1 MFPKILIAN
10 RGEIAV
16 RVIRAC
22 KEMGIST
29 VAVFSEADRT
39 ALHVALADESVC
51 IGSAPASGSYLNM
64 PAVLSAAIVTGAQ
77 AIHPGYGLLSENPR
91 FAELC
96 ERCEED
102 KAAVSRA
109 LDYLEKEGYLEAS
122 DKNAKRYRHPL
133 HLTEKGVQASSI
145 IAAKIDAV
153 LEEIN
158 SSLTEQE
165 RLAFYRS
172 LTAISNRLD
181 AIANMPIH
189 EPKGITAVS
198 ASAGS
203 TGNAGNAGSAS
214 AAAPADLPT
223 ATKSGS
229 AKDANTGAPASEPLR
244 TEKSNH

>member
-1 MFPKILIAN
+1 MEERFETFTVLIGRIN
-10 RGEIAV
+10 RN
-16 RVIRAC
+16 IRRI
-22 KEMGIST
+22 KNQEMASFQLKSIHISCLYYLY
-29 VAVFSEADRT
+29 S
-39 ALHVALADESVC
+39 
-51 IGSAPASGSYLNM
+51 SGSLT
-64 PAVLSAAIVTGAQ
+64 A
-77 AIHPGYGLLSENPR
+77 
-91 FAELC
+91 AELC

-229 AKDANTGAPASEPLR
+229 AKDANTGVPASEPLR

>member
-1 MFPKILIAN
+1 MYLEFVDLSTSKGQFVEERFETFTVLIGRINRNIRKIKN
-10 RGEIAV
+10 Q
-16 RVIRAC
+16 
-22 KEMGIST
+22 EMASYQLKSIHISCLYYLYS
-29 VAVFSEADRT
+29 AGSLT
-39 ALHVALADESVC
+39 A
-51 IGSAPASGSYLNM
+51 
-64 PAVLSAAIVTGAQ
+64 
-77 AIHPGYGLLSENPR
+77 
-91 FAELC
+91 AELC

-133 HLTEKGVQASSI
+133 HLTEKGTQASSI
-145 IAAKIDAV
+145 IAAKINAV

-181 AIANMPIH
+181 AIADMPIH
-189 EPKGITAVS
+189 ECAATPRK
-198 ASAGS
+198 
-203 TGNAGNAGSAS
+203 S
-214 AAAPADLPT
+214 AAVAAADLPT

-229 AKDANTGAPASEPLR
+229 ARAANTGASENEPLR
-244 TEKSNH
+244 TEKNNH

>member
-1 MFPKILIAN
+1 MVYLEFVDLSTSKGLFVEERFETFTVLIGRINRNIRKIKN
-10 RGEIAV
+10 Q
-16 RVIRAC
+16 
-22 KEMGIST
+22 EMASYQLKSIHISCLYYLY
-29 VAVFSEADRT
+29 S
-39 ALHVALADESVC
+39 
-51 IGSAPASGSYLNM
+51 SGSLT
-64 PAVLSAAIVTGAQ
+64 A
-77 AIHPGYGLLSENPR
+77 
-91 FAELC
+91 AELC

>member
-1 MFPKILIAN
+1 MVYLEFVDLSTLKGLFVEERFETFTVLIGRINRNIRKIKN
-10 RGEIAV
+10 Q
-16 RVIRAC
+16 
-22 KEMGIST
+22 EMASYQLKSIHISCLYYLYS
-29 VAVFSEADRT
+29 AGSLT
-39 ALHVALADESVC
+39 A
-51 IGSAPASGSYLNM
+51 
-64 PAVLSAAIVTGAQ
+64 
-77 AIHPGYGLLSENPR
+77 
-91 FAELC
+91 AELC

-133 HLTEKGVQASSI
+133 HLTEKGTQASSI
-145 IAAKIDAV
+145 ITAKIDAV

-181 AIANMPIH
+181 AIADMPIH
-189 EPKGITAVS
+189 EPKGIAAAN

-203 TGNAGNAGSAS
+203 TGNTGNVGFEPAAAS
-214 AAAPADLPT
+214 AGLPVAAN
-223 ATKSGS
+223 SGS
-229 AKDANTGAPASEPLR
+229 LKDAAASAPASKPLR
-244 TEKSNH
+244 NEKNNY

>member
-1 MFPKILIAN
+1 MVYLEFVDLSTLKGLFVEERFETFTVLIGRINRNIRKIKN
-10 RGEIAV
+10 Q
-16 RVIRAC
+16 
-22 KEMGIST
+22 EMASYQLKSIHISCLYYLYS
-29 VAVFSEADRT
+29 AGSLT
-39 ALHVALADESVC
+39 A
-51 IGSAPASGSYLNM
+51 
-64 PAVLSAAIVTGAQ
+64 
-77 AIHPGYGLLSENPR
+77 
-91 FAELC
+91 AELC

>member
-1 MFPKILIAN
+1 MEERFETFTVLIGRINRNIRKIKN
-10 RGEIAV
+10 Q
-16 RVIRAC
+16 
-22 KEMGIST
+22 EMASYQLKSIHISCLYYLYS
-29 VAVFSEADRT
+29 AGSLT
-39 ALHVALADESVC
+39 A
-51 IGSAPASGSYLNM
+51 
-64 PAVLSAAIVTGAQ
+64 
-77 AIHPGYGLLSENPR
+77 
-91 FAELC
+91 AELC

-133 HLTEKGVQASSI
+133 HLTEKGMQAGSI
-145 IAAKIDAV
+145 IAAKINAV

-189 EPKGITAVS
+189 EPKGITAANTS
-198 ASAGS
+198 ANRSC
-203 TGNAGNAGSAS
+203 NAGSA
-214 AAAPADLPT
+214 AAAASAGLPT
-223 ATKSGS
+223 AAESSDSKGAGVCAATNSGS
-229 AKDANTGAPASEPLR
+229 AKDADTSTSASKPLR
-244 TEKSNH
+244 NEKNNH

>member
-1 MFPKILIAN
+1 MTERFETFTVLINRISRNIRKIKN
-10 RGEIAV
+10 Q
-16 RVIRAC
+16 
-22 KEMGIST
+22 EMASFQLKSIHISCLYYLYS
-29 VAVFSEADRT
+29 AGSLT
-39 ALHVALADESVC
+39 A
-51 IGSAPASGSYLNM
+51 
-64 PAVLSAAIVTGAQ
+64 
-77 AIHPGYGLLSENPR
+77 
-91 FAELC
+91 AELC

>member
-1 MFPKILIAN
+1 MEERFETFTLLIGRIN
-10 RGEIAV
+10 RN
-16 RVIRAC
+16 IRRI
-22 KEMGIST
+22 KNQEMASFQLKSIHISCLYYLY
-29 VAVFSEADRT
+29 S
-39 ALHVALADESVC
+39 
-51 IGSAPASGSYLNM
+51 SGSLT
-64 PAVLSAAIVTGAQ
+64 A
-77 AIHPGYGLLSENPR
+77 
-91 FAELC
+91 AELC

>member
-1 MFPKILIAN
+1 MEERFETFTVLIGRINRNIRKIKN
-10 RGEIAV
+10 Q
-16 RVIRAC
+16 
-22 KEMGIST
+22 EMASYQLKSIHISCLYYLY
-29 VAVFSEADRT
+29 S
-39 ALHVALADESVC
+39 
-51 IGSAPASGSYLNM
+51 SGSLT
-64 PAVLSAAIVTGAQ
+64 A
-77 AIHPGYGLLSENPR
+77 
-91 FAELC
+91 AELC

-189 EPKGITAVS
+189 EPKGITDVS

>member
-1 MFPKILIAN
+1 MEERFETFTVLIGRISRNIRKIKN
-10 RGEIAV
+10 Q
-16 RVIRAC
+16 
-22 KEMGIST
+22 EMASYQLKSIHISCLYYLHS
-29 VAVFSEADRT
+29 AGSLT
-39 ALHVALADESVC
+39 A
-51 IGSAPASGSYLNM
+51 
-64 PAVLSAAIVTGAQ
+64 
-77 AIHPGYGLLSENPR
+77 
-91 FAELC
+91 AELC

-133 HLTEKGVQASSI
+133 HLTEKGTQAGSI
-145 IAAKIDAV
+145 IAAKINAV

-189 EPKGITAVS
+189 EPKGIAAAN
-198 ASAGS
+198 ASANR
-203 TGNAGNAGSAS
+203 TGNAGSAAAVAS
-214 AAAPADLPT
+214 AALPA

-229 AKDANTGAPASEPLR
+229 VKDAAASAPANKPLR
-244 TEKSNH
+244 TEKNNH

>member
-1 MFPKILIAN
+1 MVYLEFVDLSTLKGLFVEERFETFTVLIGRIN
-10 RGEIAV
+10 RN
-16 RVIRAC
+16 IRRI
-22 KEMGIST
+22 KNQEMASFQLKSIHISCLYYLY
-29 VAVFSEADRT
+29 S
-39 ALHVALADESVC
+39 
-51 IGSAPASGSYLNM
+51 SGSLT
-64 PAVLSAAIVTGAQ
+64 A
-77 AIHPGYGLLSENPR
+77 
-91 FAELC
+91 AELC

>member
-1 MFPKILIAN
+1 MVYLEFVDLSTLKGLFVEERFETFTGLIGRIN
-10 RGEIAV
+10 RN
-16 RVIRAC
+16 IRRI
-22 KEMGIST
+22 KNQEMASFQLKSIHISCLYYLY
-29 VAVFSEADRT
+29 S
-39 ALHVALADESVC
+39 
-51 IGSAPASGSYLNM
+51 SGSLT
-64 PAVLSAAIVTGAQ
+64 A
-77 AIHPGYGLLSENPR
+77 
-91 FAELC
+91 AELC

-122 DKNAKRYRHPL
+122 DKTAKRYRHPL
-133 HLTEKGVQASSI
+133 HLTEKGVLASSI

-223 ATKSGS
+223 AT
-229 AKDANTGAPASEPLR
+229 
-244 TEKSNH
+244 

>member
-1 MFPKILIAN
+1 MVYLEFVDLSTLKGLFVEERFETFTVLIGRINRNIRKIKN
-10 RGEIAV
+10 Q
-16 RVIRAC
+16 
-22 KEMGIST
+22 EMASYQLKSIHISCLYYLY
-29 VAVFSEADRT
+29 S
-39 ALHVALADESVC
+39 
-51 IGSAPASGSYLNM
+51 SGSLT
-64 PAVLSAAIVTGAQ
+64 A
-77 AIHPGYGLLSENPR
+77 
-91 FAELC
+91 AELC

>member
-1 MFPKILIAN
+1 MYLEFVDLSTSKGLFVEERFETFTVLIGRINRNIRKIKN
-10 RGEIAV
+10 Q
-16 RVIRAC
+16 
-22 KEMGIST
+22 EMASYQLKSIHISCLYYLY
-29 VAVFSEADRT
+29 S
-39 ALHVALADESVC
+39 
-51 IGSAPASGSYLNM
+51 SGSLT
-64 PAVLSAAIVTGAQ
+64 A
-77 AIHPGYGLLSENPR
+77 
-91 FAELC
+91 AELC

-145 IAAKIDAV
+145 IAAKINAV

>member
-1 MFPKILIAN
+1 MEERFETFTVLIGRINRNIRKIKN
-10 RGEIAV
+10 Q
-16 RVIRAC
+16 
-22 KEMGIST
+22 EMASYQLKSIHISCLYYLYS
-29 VAVFSEADRT
+29 AGSLT
-39 ALHVALADESVC
+39 A
-51 IGSAPASGSYLNM
+51 
-64 PAVLSAAIVTGAQ
+64 
-77 AIHPGYGLLSENPR
+77 
-91 FAELC
+91 AELC

>member
-1 MFPKILIAN
+1 MYLEFVDLSTSKGLFVEERFETFTVLIGRINRNIRKIKN
-10 RGEIAV
+10 Q
-16 RVIRAC
+16 
-22 KEMGIST
+22 EMASYQLKSIHISCLYYLY
-29 VAVFSEADRT
+29 S
-39 ALHVALADESVC
+39 
-51 IGSAPASGSYLNM
+51 SGSLT
-64 PAVLSAAIVTGAQ
+64 A
-77 AIHPGYGLLSENPR
+77 
-91 FAELC
+91 AELC

>member
-1 MFPKILIAN
+1 MVYLEFVDLSTSKGLFVEERFETFTVLIGRINRNIRKIKN
-10 RGEIAV
+10 Q
-16 RVIRAC
+16 
-22 KEMGIST
+22 EMASYQLKSIHISCLYYLY
-29 VAVFSEADRT
+29 S
-39 ALHVALADESVC
+39 
-51 IGSAPASGSYLNM
+51 SGSLT
-64 PAVLSAAIVTGAQ
+64 A
-77 AIHPGYGLLSENPR
+77 
-91 FAELC
+91 AELC

-102 KAAVSRA
+102 KAAISRA

>member
-1 MFPKILIAN
+1 MYLEFVDLSTLKGLFVEERFETFTVLIGRIN
-10 RGEIAV
+10 RN
-16 RVIRAC
+16 IRRI
-22 KEMGIST
+22 KNQEMASFQLKSIHISCLYYLY
-29 VAVFSEADRT
+29 S
-39 ALHVALADESVC
+39 
-51 IGSAPASGSYLNM
+51 SGSLT
-64 PAVLSAAIVTGAQ
+64 AAA
-77 AIHPGYGLLSENPR
+77 
-91 FAELC
+91 LC

>member
-1 MFPKILIAN
+1 MVFLEFVDLSTLKGLFVEERFETFTVLIGRIN
-10 RGEIAV
+10 RN
-16 RVIRAC
+16 IRRI
-22 KEMGIST
+22 KNQEMASFQLKSIHISCLYYLY
-29 VAVFSEADRT
+29 S
-39 ALHVALADESVC
+39 
-51 IGSAPASGSYLNM
+51 SGSLT
-64 PAVLSAAIVTGAQ
+64 A
-77 AIHPGYGLLSENPR
+77 
-91 FAELC
+91 AELC

>member
-1 MFPKILIAN
+1 MEERFETFTVLIGRINRNIRKIKN
-10 RGEIAV
+10 Q
-16 RVIRAC
+16 
-22 KEMGIST
+22 EMASYQLKSIHISCLYYLY
-29 VAVFSEADRT
+29 S
-39 ALHVALADESVC
+39 
-51 IGSAPASGSYLNM
+51 SGSLT
-64 PAVLSAAIVTGAQ
+64 A
-77 AIHPGYGLLSENPR
+77 
-91 FAELC
+91 AELC

-133 HLTEKGVQASSI
+133 HLTEKGTQAGSI

>member
-1 MFPKILIAN
+1 MEERFETFTVLIGRINRNIRKIKN
-10 RGEIAV
+10 Q
-16 RVIRAC
+16 
-22 KEMGIST
+22 EMASYQLKSIHISCLYYLY
-29 VAVFSEADRT
+29 S
-39 ALHVALADESVC
+39 
-51 IGSAPASGSYLNM
+51 SGSLT
-64 PAVLSAAIVTGAQ
+64 A
-77 AIHPGYGLLSENPR
+77 
-91 FAELC
+91 AELC

>member
-1 MFPKILIAN
+1 MYLEFVDLSTLKGLFVEERFETFTVLIGRINRNIRKIKN
-10 RGEIAV
+10 Q
-16 RVIRAC
+16 
-22 KEMGIST
+22 EMASYQLKSIHISCLYYLYS
-29 VAVFSEADRT
+29 AGSLT
-39 ALHVALADESVC
+39 A
-51 IGSAPASGSYLNM
+51 
-64 PAVLSAAIVTGAQ
+64 
-77 AIHPGYGLLSENPR
+77 
-91 FAELC
+91 AELC

>member
-1 MFPKILIAN
+1 MVYLEFVDLSTLKGLFVEERFETFTVLIGRINRNIRKIKN
-10 RGEIAV
+10 Q
-16 RVIRAC
+16 
-22 KEMGIST
+22 EMASYQLKSIHISCLYYLYS
-29 VAVFSEADRT
+29 AGSLT
-39 ALHVALADESVC
+39 A
-51 IGSAPASGSYLNM
+51 
-64 PAVLSAAIVTGAQ
+64 
-77 AIHPGYGLLSENPR
+77 
-91 FAELC
+91 AELC

-109 LDYLEKEGYLEAS
+109 LDYLEKEGYLETS

>member
-1 MFPKILIAN
+1 MYLEFVDLSTLKGLFVEERFETFTVLIGRINRNIRKIKN
-10 RGEIAV
+10 Q
-16 RVIRAC
+16 
-22 KEMGIST
+22 EMASYQLKSIHISCLYYLYST
-29 VAVFSEADRT
+29 GSLT
-39 ALHVALADESVC
+39 A
-51 IGSAPASGSYLNM
+51 
-64 PAVLSAAIVTGAQ
+64 
-77 AIHPGYGLLSENPR
+77 
-91 FAELC
+91 AELC

-133 HLTEKGVQASSI
+133 HLTEKGTQASSI

-181 AIANMPIH
+181 AIADMPIH
-189 EPKGITAVS
+189 EPKGIAAAN

-203 TGNAGNAGSAS
+203 TGNTSDAGSAPAV
-214 AAAPADLPT
+214 AAAAASADLP
-223 ATKSGS
+223 AAANSGS
-229 AKDANTGAPASEPLR
+229 AKDAGTSAPANEPLR
-244 TEKSNH
+244 TEKNNH

>member
-1 MFPKILIAN
+1 MVYLEFVDLSTLKGLFVEERFETFTVLIGRIN
-10 RGEIAV
+10 RN
-16 RVIRAC
+16 IRRI
-22 KEMGIST
+22 KNQEMASFQLKSIHISCLYYLY
-29 VAVFSEADRT
+29 S
-39 ALHVALADESVC
+39 
-51 IGSAPASGSYLNM
+51 SGSLT
-64 PAVLSAAIVTGAQ
+64 A
-77 AIHPGYGLLSENPR
+77 
-91 FAELC
+91 AELC

-158 SSLTEQE
+158 SRLTEQE

>member
-1 MFPKILIAN
+1 MVYLEFVDLSTLKGLFVEERFETFTVLIGRINRNIRKIKN
-10 RGEIAV
+10 Q
-16 RVIRAC
+16 
-22 KEMGIST
+22 EMASYQLKSIHISCLYYLYS
-29 VAVFSEADRT
+29 AGSLT
-39 ALHVALADESVC
+39 A
-51 IGSAPASGSYLNM
+51 
-64 PAVLSAAIVTGAQ
+64 
-77 AIHPGYGLLSENPR
+77 
-91 FAELC
+91 AELC

-133 HLTEKGVQASSI
+133 HLTEKGVQTSSI

-223 ATKSGS
+223 ATKSDS

>member
-1 MFPKILIAN
+1 MYLEFVDLSTSKGLFVEERFETFTVLIGRINRNIRKIKN
-10 RGEIAV
+10 Q
-16 RVIRAC
+16 
-22 KEMGIST
+22 EMASYQLKSIHISCLYYLY
-29 VAVFSEADRT
+29 S
-39 ALHVALADESVC
+39 
-51 IGSAPASGSYLNM
+51 SGSLT
-64 PAVLSAAIVTGAQ
+64 A
-77 AIHPGYGLLSENPR
+77 
-91 FAELC
+91 AELC

-133 HLTEKGVQASSI
+133 HLTEKGTQAGSI

>member
-1 MFPKILIAN
+1 MVYLEFVDLSTSKGLFVEERFETFTVLIGRINRNIRKIKN
-10 RGEIAV
+10 Q
-16 RVIRAC
+16 
-22 KEMGIST
+22 EMASYQLKSIHISCLYYLY
-29 VAVFSEADRT
+29 S
-39 ALHVALADESVC
+39 
-51 IGSAPASGSYLNM
+51 SGSLT
-64 PAVLSAAIVTGAQ
+64 A
-77 AIHPGYGLLSENPR
+77 
-91 FAELC
+91 AELC

-102 KAAVSRA
+102 KDAVSRA
-109 LDYLEKEGYLEAS
+109 LDYLEKEGYMEAS

>member
-1 MFPKILIAN
+1 M
-10 RGEIAV
+10 
-16 RVIRAC
+16 
-22 KEMGIST
+22 
-29 VAVFSEADRT
+29 T
-39 ALHVALADESVC
+39 A
-51 IGSAPASGSYLNM
+51 
-64 PAVLSAAIVTGAQ
+64 
-77 AIHPGYGLLSENPR
+77 
-91 FAELC
+91 AELC

>member
-1 MFPKILIAN
+1 MMYLEFVDLSTSKGLFVEERFEIFTVLIGRINRNIRKIKN
-10 RGEIAV
+10 Q
-16 RVIRAC
+16 
-22 KEMGIST
+22 EMASYQLKSIHISCLYYLY
-29 VAVFSEADRT
+29 S
-39 ALHVALADESVC
+39 
-51 IGSAPASGSYLNM
+51 SGSLT
-64 PAVLSAAIVTGAQ
+64 A
-77 AIHPGYGLLSENPR
+77 
-91 FAELC
+91 AELC

-102 KAAVSRA
+102 KAAISRA

-122 DKNAKRYRHPL
+122 DKSAKRYRHPL
-133 HLTEKGVQASSI
+133 YLTGKGTQAGSI
-145 IAAKIDAV
+145 IAAKINAV

-229 AKDANTGAPASEPLR
+229 AKDANTGAPASESPR
-244 TEKSNH
+244 TEKNDH

>member
-1 MFPKILIAN
+1 MYLEFVDLSTLKGLFVEERFETFTVLIGRINRNIRKIKN
-10 RGEIAV
+10 Q
-16 RVIRAC
+16 
-22 KEMGIST
+22 EMASYQLKSIHISCLYYLYS
-29 VAVFSEADRT
+29 AGSLT
-39 ALHVALADESVC
+39 A
-51 IGSAPASGSYLNM
+51 
-64 PAVLSAAIVTGAQ
+64 
-77 AIHPGYGLLSENPR
+77 
-91 FAELC
+91 AELC

-165 RLAFYRS
+165 RLAFYHS

>member
-1 MFPKILIAN
+1 MYLEFVDLSTLKGLFVEERFETFTVLIGRIN
-10 RGEIAV
+10 RN
-16 RVIRAC
+16 IRRI
-22 KEMGIST
+22 KNQEMASFQLKSIHISCLYYLY
-29 VAVFSEADRT
+29 S
-39 ALHVALADESVC
+39 
-51 IGSAPASGSYLNM
+51 SGSLT
-64 PAVLSAAIVTGAQ
+64 A
-77 AIHPGYGLLSENPR
+77 
-91 FAELC
+91 AELC

>member
-1 MFPKILIAN
+1 MVYLEFVDLSTLKGLFVEERFETFTVLFGRINRNIRKIKN
-10 RGEIAV
+10 Q
-16 RVIRAC
+16 
-22 KEMGIST
+22 EMASYQLKSIHISCLYYLYS
-29 VAVFSEADRT
+29 AGSLT
-39 ALHVALADESVC
+39 A
-51 IGSAPASGSYLNM
+51 
-64 PAVLSAAIVTGAQ
+64 
-77 AIHPGYGLLSENPR
+77 
-91 FAELC
+91 AELC

>member
-1 MFPKILIAN
+1 MYLEFVDLSTLKGLFVEERFETFTVLIGRIN
-10 RGEIAV
+10 RN
-16 RVIRAC
+16 IRRI
-22 KEMGIST
+22 KNQEMASFQLKSIHISCLYYLYS
-29 VAVFSEADRT
+29 AGSLT
-39 ALHVALADESVC
+39 A
-51 IGSAPASGSYLNM
+51 
-64 PAVLSAAIVTGAQ
+64 
-77 AIHPGYGLLSENPR
+77 
-91 FAELC
+91 AELC

>member
-1 MFPKILIAN
+1 MYLEFVDLSTLKGLFVEERFETFTVLIGRINRNIRKIKN
-10 RGEIAV
+10 Q
-16 RVIRAC
+16 
-22 KEMGIST
+22 EMASYQLKSIHISCLYYLY
-29 VAVFSEADRT
+29 S
-39 ALHVALADESVC
+39 
-51 IGSAPASGSYLNM
+51 SGSLT
-64 PAVLSAAIVTGAQ
+64 A
-77 AIHPGYGLLSENPR
+77 
-91 FAELC
+91 AELC

>member
-1 MFPKILIAN
+1 MVYLEFVDLSTLKGLFVEERFETFTVLIGRIN
-10 RGEIAV
+10 RN
-16 RVIRAC
+16 IRRI
-22 KEMGIST
+22 KNQEMASFQLKSIHISCLYYLYS
-29 VAVFSEADRT
+29 AGSLT
-39 ALHVALADESVC
+39 A
-51 IGSAPASGSYLNM
+51 
-64 PAVLSAAIVTGAQ
+64 
-77 AIHPGYGLLSENPR
+77 
-91 FAELC
+91 AELC

-122 DKNAKRYRHPL
+122 DKNSKRYRHPL